1 MVHFIMAH
9 QTKNGKGQFI
19 SAKGS
24 KGRETLYKRHTLLPD
39 ENDDENLK
47 ESSNVTCLVY
57 SDLDNHHPMHIFLPP
72 LKWFENRNSAHLS

>member
-47 ESSNVTCLVY
+47 ESSNVACLVY
-57 SDLDNHHPMHIFLPP
+57 SDLDNHHPLYIFLPP
-72 LKWFENRNSAHLS
+72 PQLV